1 MAAESS
7 GMRAQ
12 LLLFAMMAGTAMAQ
26 QTGGGGVP
34 GTAGGGSSSSTTAL
48 LVASEESVASSAT
61 PTFSTAYR
69 ESTTVL
75 TANITSFTLA
85 AGTAGQEKT
94 LTFCQNATGGYSVTP
109 PSNVRGFF
117 TVGTTLSKCSS
128 QHFTYNSTQ
137 TAWLADSPGVI
148 NQ

>member
-1 MAAESS
+1 MKACMLA
-7 GMRAQ
+7 
-12 LLLFAMMAGTAMAQ
+12 LLMMAGTAVAQ
-26 QTGGGGVP
+26 QTGGGGAP
-34 GTAGGGSSSSTTAL
+34 GPQGSGSSSTTAL
-48 LVASEESVASSAT
+48 LVASEEYVASSAT
-61 PTFSTAYR
+61 PTFSINYR
-69 ESTTVL
+69 ESTTLL

-94 LTFCQNATGGYSVTP
+94 LTFCQNTTGGFTVTP

-117 TVGTTLSKCSS
+117 TVGTTLSTCSS
-128 QHFTYNSTQ
+128 QHFTYNTTQ

>member
-1 MAAESS
+1 
-7 GMRAQ
+7 MRAG
-12 LLLFAMMAGTAMAQ
+12 LLLLLMMAGTAMAQ

-34 GTAGGGSSSSTTAL
+34 GSSGGGSSSTTAL
-48 LVASEESVASSAT
+48 LVASEESIASSAT

-94 LTFCQNATGGYSVTP
+94 LTFCQNATGGYTVSP
-109 PSNVRGFF
+109 PSNVHGFF

>member
-1 MAAESS
+1 MAAESG

-12 LLLFAMMAGTAMAQ
+12 LLLLAMMAGTAVAQ

-34 GTAGGGSSSSTTAL
+34 GTAGGGSSSSTAL
-48 LVASEESVASSAT
+48 LVASEESVSSSAT

-69 ESTTVL
+69 ESTIVL
-75 TANITSFTLA
+75 TTTITSFTLA

-94 LTFCQNATGGYSVTP
+94 LTFCQNATGGYTVIP

>member
-1 MAAESS
+1 MKT
-7 GMRAQ
+7 G
-12 LLLFAMMAGTAMAQ
+12 LLLLLMMAGSAMAQ

-34 GTAGGGSSSSTTAL
+34 GSQGGGSSSTTAL

-94 LTFCQNATGGYSVTP
+94 LTFCQNATGGYTVAP

-117 TVGTTLSKCSS
+117 TVGTMLSTCSS
-128 QHFTYNSTQ
+128 QHFTYNATQ
-137 TAWLADSPGVI
+137 AAWLADSPGVI